1 VFSAAETE
9 AMGAALEAA
18 LGGVRGANPLVGAV
32 VLDAGGH
39 QLAVGY
45 HRGAGTPHAEADA
58 IAKLPAGVQG
68 LSDATLVVS
77 LEPCNHHGRTGPCS
91 EAILAAGIGRVL
103 YAVDDPHGPAAGGA
117 ERLRQAGVQVRSGLL
132 AEAATELN
140 RRWLRAVTEQ
150 RPFTTLHLAQTLD
163 SRIAAADGTSQW
175 ITSAESRADSHATRS
190 RLDAILVGT
199 ETVLVDNPRLTARN
213 PDGTAS
219 EQQPLRVVLGL
230 RDVPAKAAIRGAG
243 GETEFLQL
251 RTRDPQLAAAALHGR
266 GVRHLMV
273 EGGSRVSAAFLR
285 AGLVDELI
293 LYLAPTLLGT
303 GVPALADLGIGTLA
317 GAQHWCWD
325 SSAGGAV
332 VVLGNDLKLHLIP
345 AADAATPTVGGN

>member
-1 VFSAAETE
+1 
-9 AMGAALEAA
+9 
-18 LGGVRGANPLVGAV
+18 
-32 VLDAGGH
+32 
-39 QLAVGY
+39 
-45 HRGAGTPHAEADA
+45 
-58 IAKLPAGVQG
+58 
-68 LSDATLVVS
+68 
-77 LEPCNHHGRTGPCS
+77 
-91 EAILAAGIGRVL
+91 
-103 YAVDDPHGPAAGGA
+103 VDDPHGPAAGGA

-213 PDGTAS
+213 PDGTPS
-219 EQQPLRVVLGL
+219 GQQPLRVVLGL
-230 RDVPAKAAIRGAG
+230 RDVPANAAIRGAG
-243 GETEFLQL
+243 RETEFLQL
-251 RTRDPQLAAAALHGR
+251 RTRDPHLAAAELHGR